1 MSRSIQVVRVS
12 RTISFRTQHQRCHP
26 SKSDIQPIPIIHLKI
41 SSLQVNATNDYKP
54 SANKKTELVPSTTQ
68 PTGARPNR
76 MTFKDEHH
84 QKLNRNQKKYY
95 CNRICHRHTLVCLF
109 LSLLVLLLLGTGI
122 AAVLMTLNTKTTTTT
137 TTVTLTTVTTTTA
150 TTTTTTT
157 TTTSVPPCSCSN
169 CYVVNS
175 TCCYAGICGATGSSC
190 YYATNIG
197 GSVAGTV
204 RQYDYFC
211 YYAAFYGVSGCNA
224 CASG

>member
-1 MSRSIQVVRVS
+1 MSRPIQV
-12 RTISFRTQHQRCHP
+12 RCHP
-26 SKSDIQPIPIIHLKI
+26 SKSDIQPIPIIHPKI
-41 SSLQVNATNDYKP
+41 SSLQVNATNVYKP

-76 MTFKDEHH
+76 MTFKDEYH
-84 QKLNRNQKKYY
+84 QNLNRNRKKHY

-122 AAVLMTLNTKTTTTT
+122 ATVLITLNTKTTT
-137 TTVTLTTVTTTTA
+137 TTVTLTTVTSTTA

-175 TCCYAGICGATGSSC
+175 TCCYAGICDATGSSC